1 MIPPGVQSRAV
12 QPRLL
17 RSLCAALALALFA
30 ALAVY
35 AWRGTYTRYLTDDYC
50 SAARLHNLGFASA
63 MRWHWT
69 EWSGRYSYYAI
80 KAIPESIG
88 PVTARAIP
96 ALLIALFCACAV
108 WSMRRVTRELALL
121 CGIAIVFASID
132 ATSEVLSP
140 FGSLLWETG
149 AMTYMLPLIF
159 YTLWLGLFFA
169 PRSLVARCVLSAVV
183 MLIAGGLSETSL
195 AAQLGLTAGVLF
207 LAIVKRM
214 PDALKIA
221 AASFVAS
228 VIATL
233 IAWSAP
239 GNAKR
244 MSELHPRPLLDA
256 IGDAFRLA
264 HVYVG
269 SSAFVDGAALVVV
282 LACGLLL
289 GMTRARTELVTIL
302 LLALAAFGAFVASM
316 LPSTWMLAGSPPARA
331 LHVSTFFFA
340 AMLFALATALGIVL
354 PRLARVA
361 TPVLLVLSIA
371 IAVLSIVRVIESIDD
386 GRRFAAEADRVA
398 LILRTNREKD
408 VTIRAP
414 YALAERMVFQNPD
427 EWTNRCIADY
437 FGVRSLTVT
446 R

>member
-1 MIPPGVQSRAV
+1 M

-50 SAARLHNLGFASA
+50 SAVRLHNLGFASA
-63 MRWHWT
+63 MHWHWT

-80 KAIPESIG
+80 KALPESIG
-88 PVTARAIP
+88 PVTARVIP

-108 WSMRRVTRELALL
+108 WSMGRVTREFALL

-132 ATSEVLSP
+132 ATPDVLSP
-140 FGSLLWETG
+140 FGPLLWETG

-159 YTLWLGLFFA
+159 YALWLGLFFA
-169 PRSLVARCVLSAVV
+169 PRSLAARCVFSAVV

-195 AAQLGLTAGVLF
+195 AAQLGLTAGLLF

-214 PDALKIA
+214 PDAMKIA
-221 AASFVAS
+221 ATAFLATVA
-228 VIATL
+228 AAL

-244 MSELHPRPLLDA
+244 MSELHPRPLLEA

-264 HVYVG
+264 NVYVG

-289 GMTRARTELVTIL
+289 GTTRARTELSTIL

-316 LPSTWMLAGSPPARA
+316 LPSTWMLAGSPPPRA

-340 AMLFALATALGIVL
+340 VMLFALGAALSVVL
-354 PRLARVA
+354 PRLARMG

-371 IAVLSIVRVIESIDD
+371 IAVLSSVRVAQSIDD
-386 GRRFAAEADRVA
+386 GRRFASEADRVA
-398 LILRTNREKD
+398 TVLRANAGKD
-408 VTIRAP
+408 LTIRAP
-414 YALAERMVFQNPD
+414 YALAERMIFEDPN